1 MTNKEDQYLDI
12 KAIVRRVLAKKYYF
26 IGSLFLALL
35 LGWLYLHIKAPEY
48 SVGTTLLLRDQGLS
62 DKGSGSEK
70 FMNGMELM
78 ENDEELEDAIGI
90 LTSFSM
96 VRSALEELNFEVSY
110 YQYPSFLE
118 GIPSLAHE
126 ILDDNLSVTLAS
138 DQPQLLNVP
147 VHLRFLTDSTY
158 QVEFDVDRTDLYYP
172 ETREVKGSV
181 EEVEMDTVA
190 TLGEPFQS
198 SYLSF
203 TLTVDEALDREATYY
218 FTVHSLGDLTD
229 HYQKKLA
236 VKPIA
241 KESNMVSAVT
251 NGSVVEKEKMFL
263 NTLGEVYI
271 ATDLEEKN
279 QLGRKTITFID
290 RQLGEISDS
299 LRVAEGNLES
309 FRAQNQIVDISTT
322 SETLAA
328 QVEALEKEKAG
339 LVVQDQYLKFLVDH
353 LNKSSDVSSI
363 VIPQTSGI
371 SDPTLSKL
379 IADLSDLN
387 RQKISME
394 YNISTESGLLD
405 VLNRRIAATKA
416 MLVENLDSRIGAA
429 HIALKDVNR
438 RIREAEKSIDR
449 LPSSERSLV
458 NIDRKFTFNDNIYN
472 YLLEKKA
479 EAGIALASNV
489 PDKTVIDAARL
500 LSKKPVSPKKWL
512 VYALALLAGLM
523 IPAAVLVAQD
533 LWNDTISEQK
543 DLQEI
548 TDIPL
553 LGSIIHAPRRTQLMA
568 SEEPHS
574 PAAESF
580 RFVRVNLQFFYQP
593 QMPQV
598 IGITSSIDGEGK
610 TYCSANLAAEFAT
623 SGKKTLLIAGDLRKP
638 KQQDYFTFSNRGVV
652 NYLASSTANEPV
664 VQSTHIS
671 NLDILASGPAV
682 KNSAELLESGKLGQM
697 MTHLR
702 QEYDQII
709 VDTPPVNY
717 VVDYFLWQPFFDMT
731 LMVVR
736 QHYTNKEMIERST
749 EMLKNSKVRNLAMLL
764 NHVNDTSRYRNYHE
778 QQPGTYIRKRPS
790 FRKPSQG

>member
-78 ENDEELEDAIGI
+78 ENNEELEDAIGI

-126 ILDDNLSVTLAS
+126 ILDDNLSVTLAP

-147 VHLRFLTDSTY
+147 IHLRFLTDSTY

-181 EEVEMDTVA
+181 EEIEVDTVA

-203 TLTVDEALDREATYY
+203 TLTVGEALDREATYY

-229 HYQKKLA
+229 HYQKKLS

-241 KESNMVSAVT
+241 KESNMVSAMT

-290 RQLGEISDS
+290 RQLSEISDS

-371 SDPTLSKL
+371 SDPTLNKL

-394 YNISTESGLLD
+394 YNVSTESGLLD

-416 MLVENLDSRIGAA
+416 MLIENLDSRIGAA
-429 HIALKDVNR
+429 RIALQDVNR
-438 RIREAEKSIDR
+438 RIREAEKAIDR

-489 PDKTVIDAARL
+489 PDKTVIDTARL

-652 NYLASSTANEPV
+652 NYLASNTANEPV
-664 VQSTHIS
+664 VQSTHIP

-697 MTHLR
+697 MTYLR

-709 VDTPPVNY
+709 IDTPPVNY
-717 VVDYFLWQPFFDMT
+717 VVDYFLWQPFFNMT

-790 FRKPSQG
+790 FRKPNQG